1 MRRSWAAITVGAL
14 VLVGLAITAVIF
26 TITAEGRGGGKT
38 IQVYALFKDARGLA
52 DKTRVLSSGLSVGQ
66 VGPKSFDQ
74 TAKKARVIIRLYP
87 DQIKAYQNAVLMKKV
102 ESLLGAYYLDL
113 DPGTPIKIERGLQ
126 IPQRELQNGDE
137 IKEVTEPT
145 EMGEI
150 MDQVGATLP
159 ILKEILRDVHDLTSG
174 QVKDIADN
182 VNDMITKNSVT
193 LDRLLQRVD
202 NIAATVESI
211 TTTRAEDVK
220 VSLRNVREIT
230 EGIKSLV
237 GTSEGQV
244 SQTGKDL
251 RTSIDKLQ
259 SSIGSLESSLKN
271 MEKVTGKLADG
282 EGTMGKLIN
291 DPAIANNVEQITED
305 AGDFV
310 RGVSRMQTIVGLRTE
325 YNYLAG
331 TYKTYFQVTLAPR
344 PDKFYLLEVVD
355 DPRGLREQR
364 REVHQSTMLGNY
376 SDVVVTTSQQLRFSF
391 MFGKCLSILCGRFGI
406 KESTGGAGLDLHL
419 GRLTLSTDIFDT
431 QSNSHPRFQGR
442 AIVNIYKRYVSL
454 VAGIDDP
461 FNYRPSA
468 GAGGFFDWFFGA
480 QLQFNDE
487 DLKSLLLFG
496 GSALGSASK

>member
-1 MRRSWAAITVGAL
+1 VRRSWAAITVGAL
-14 VLVGLAITAVIF
+14 VLVGLAITGIIF
-26 TITAEGRGGGKT
+26 TITSEGRGGGKT
-38 IQVYALFKDARGLA
+38 ISVYALFSDARGLA
-52 DKTRVLSSGLSVGQ
+52 DKTRVLSAGLSVGQ
-66 VGPKSFDQ
+66 IGTKALDP
-74 TAKKARVIIRLYP
+74 TTNKARVNILLYP
-87 DQIKAYQNAVLMKKV
+87 DQIKVYENALLQKKV

-113 DPGTPIKIERGLQ
+113 DPGTPFKIERGLQ
-126 IPQRELQNGDE
+126 IPQRELKSGDE
-137 IKEVTEPT
+137 IKNVTEPT

-159 ILKEILRDVHDLTSG
+159 ILKDILRDVHDLTSG

-182 VNDMITKNSVT
+182 VNEMITKNSVT

-202 NIAATVESI
+202 NIAGTVESI
-211 TTTRAEDVK
+211 TTSRADDIK

-237 GTSEGQV
+237 GTSEGEV
-244 SQTGKDL
+244 SQTGKEL
-251 RTSIDKLQ
+251 RTSIERLRA
-259 SSIGSLESSLKN
+259 SVGSLESSMKN
-271 MEKVTGKLADG
+271 METITGKMAGG

-291 DPAIANNVEQITED
+291 DSAIADNVEQITED

-310 RGVSRMQTIVGLRTE
+310 RGVSRLQTIVGLRTE

-344 PDKFYLLEVVD
+344 PDKFYLIEVVD
-355 DPRGLREQR
+355 DPRGLRNR
-364 REVHQSTMLGNY
+364 RVENHNSTQLGLY
-376 SDVVVTTSQQLRFSF
+376 SDVVTTTSQQLRFSF
-391 MFGKCLSILCGRFGI
+391 MFGKCISILCGRFGI
-406 KESTGGAGLDLHL
+406 KESTGGAGLDLRL
-419 GRLTLSTDIFDT
+419 GQLTLSADIFDT
-431 QSNSHPRFQGR
+431 QANSHPRIQGR
-442 AIVNIYKRYVSL
+442 AIVSVYKRYLSI

-461 FNYRPSA
+461 FNYRPST

-496 GSALGSASK
+496 GSAIGSASK